1 MIEVRDIHKSFGS
14 IHVLKGVS
22 MTVGRGEVVVVIGPS
37 GSGKSTLLRCVNRL
51 EEVEGRLYLT
61 GTGKHV
67 RDQITRTGKLRAA
80 DSVHVYEATAIVG
93 ESTRRAVADARA
105 WLATVSDAEDS
116 GGESEASSQ
125 GSGRRDP
132 EPQG

>member
-1 MIEVRDIHKSFGS
+1 MLPSPEGAKHPAVNLRLRGRTAIGATLVD
-14 IHVLKGVS
+14 VLANYAS
-22 MTVGRGEVVVVIGPS
+22 Q
-37 GSGKSTLLRCVNRL
+37 L

-93 ESTRRAVADARA
+93 YSTRRAVADAHA
-105 WLATVSDAEDS
+105 WLATVSDVDDS
-116 GGESEASSQ
+116 GEGEDDSQAIGGGNPESQ
-125 GSGRRDP
+125 G
-132 EPQG
+132 